1 MKTFVSA
8 LLLLLSTIIYAQSD
22 KDMII
27 ASWKCVSIEQ
37 VPTQATSKK
46 HKPAPKVEAPNID
59 SLRKDYL
66 GVVYGFRNNGT
77 VIFNKDGSYKAYQ
90 HRVEGNVLTI
100 MAEDKKNTVYTI
112 QHLDYRTMAWQDTS
126 GLVYKFERE

>member
-1 MKTFVSA
+1 
-8 LLLLLSTIIYAQSD
+8 
-22 KDMII
+22 MII